1 MDNLLYLVITK
12 VHQVQQTT
20 QLPVVQSTINPQE
33 QVVVVGQQVH
43 KIGTLKWKYFNMF

>member
-20 QLPVVQSTINPQE
+20 QLPVVKSTINPQE
-33 QVVVVGQQVH
+33 QVVVDVGQQVH
-43 KIGTLKWKYFNMF
+43 TIGTLK